1 MEIKRELDDVEAVAK
16 VLMAARD
23 PALDVPSPPAGAT
36 APVRDGGTGGVAATA
51 RVPLLEPVHVPEASL
66 R

>member
-1 MEIKRELDDVEAVAK
+1 MEIKKELDDVEAVAK

-23 PALDVPSPPAGAT
+23 PALDSARASPSAAVSDAGRPAVDVRVSLPPAT
-36 APVRDGGTGGVAATA
+36 TLAA
-51 RVPLLEPVHVPEASL
+51 PEASL